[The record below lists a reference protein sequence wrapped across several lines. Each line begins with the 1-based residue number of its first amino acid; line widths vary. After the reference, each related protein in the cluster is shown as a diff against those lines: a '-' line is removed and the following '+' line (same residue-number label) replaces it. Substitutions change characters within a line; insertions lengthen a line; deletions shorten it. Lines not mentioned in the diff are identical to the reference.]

1 LKRTENPDY
10 TSNKKEEQQE
20 EDGGGRTM
28 QCPVFL

>member
-1 LKRTENPDY
+1 LKRTQNPDY